1 VTLNDGVP
9 YEVIAR
15 RSAKQGAKIMLNS
28 IEVLADALGNQLAVA
43 YTRAFSGREPRYTE
57 LIAEAARLI
66 LERIGSSDALY
77 HSAEHTALVTLVGQD
92 ILRGERLR
100 REVTAEDWLHFTLAA
115 LTHDIGYVRGICR
128 DDRPEAYV
136 IDDSGKTISP
146 PRGASDAFLGPW
158 HVERSKIAVR
168 ERFGEH
174 PFIDSDRICGAIELT
189 RFPVPDDEDYAE
201 TDTEAGLVRAADL
214 IGQLAD
220 PFYPRKLNALFYEFE
235 EIGCNTRL
243 GYASPADVADKYPRF
258 FWSKV
263 EPFIGDALGYLEL
276 TVEGRQWIANLYCNV
291 FEIEH
296 GRRRMGPQG
305 QAKRSAIGGDGA
317 AAGVRAKFPAA

>member
-1 VTLNDGVP
+1 
-9 YEVIAR
+9 
-15 RSAKQGAKIMLNS
+15 MLNPS
-28 IEVLADALGNQLAVA
+28 ELLADALGKELAAA
-43 YTRAFSGREPRYTE
+43 YTRAFSGHEPRYTE
-57 LIAEAARLI
+57 IIAEAARLI
-66 LERIGSSDALY
+66 LECIASSDALY
-77 HSAEHTALVTLVGQD
+77 HSAEHTALVALVGQD

-100 REVTAEDWLHFTLAA
+100 RDVTAEDWLHFTLAT

-128 DDRPEAYV
+128 EDHPGGYV
-136 IDDSGKTISP
+136 IDATGKTVSP

-168 ERFGEH
+168 ERFGGH

-189 RFPVPDDEDYAE
+189 RFPVPEDEDYAE
-201 TDTEAGLVRAADL
+201 TDTEAGLLRAADL

-220 PFYPRKLNALFYEFE
+220 PFYPRKLNALFHEFE
-235 EIGCNTRL
+235 EIGCNARL
-243 GYASPADVADKYPRF
+243 GYVSPADVADKYPRF

-296 GRRRMGPQG
+296 GRRRMGPHNERQS
-305 QAKRSAIGGDGA
+305 ATSVRSGTATKEGPKLS
-317 AAGVRAKFPAA
+317 RARARARR

>member
-1 VTLNDGVP
+1 MPDRREGKNMFNAT
-9 YEVIAR
+9 EVI
-15 RSAKQGAKIMLNS
+15 
-28 IEVLADALGNQLAVA
+28 ADALGDRLAAA

-57 LIAEAARLI
+57 TIAEAARLI
-66 LERIGSSDALY
+66 LERIGASDALY

-100 REVTAEDWLHFTLAA
+100 RDVTAEDWLHFTLAT

-128 DDRPEAYV
+128 DDRPGSYV
-136 IDDSGKTISP
+136 VDATGKTVSP

-189 RFPVPDDEDYAE
+189 RFPVPEDKDYAGA
-201 TDTEAGLVRAADL
+201 DNEAGLLRAADL

-220 PFYPRKLNALFYEFE
+220 PFYQRKLNALFYEFE
-235 EIGCNTRL
+235 EIGCNARL
-243 GYASPADVADKYPRF
+243 GYASPADLADEYPRF
-258 FWSKV
+258 FWSRV
-263 EPFIGDALGYLEL
+263 EPYIGNGLGYLEL
-276 TVEGRQWIANLYCNV
+276 TVEGRQWIANLYCNI
-291 FEIEH
+291 FELER
-296 GRRRMGPQG
+296 GRRRMGPHEERKPE
-305 QAKRSAIGGDGA
+305 APPEIGASETMRPITLRDA
-317 AAGVRAKFPAA
+317 RAPA

>member
-1 VTLNDGVP
+1 
-9 YEVIAR
+9 
-15 RSAKQGAKIMLNS
+15 MLNAT
-28 IEVLADALGNQLAVA
+28 ELLAEALGAQLASA
-43 YTRAFSGREPRYTE
+43 YARAFSGREPRYTE
-57 LIAEAARLI
+57 VIAEAARLV

-77 HSAEHTALVTLVGQD
+77 HSCEHTALVALVGQD

-100 REVTAEDWLHFTLAA
+100 RDVTAEDWLHFTLATLA
-115 LTHDIGYVRGICR
+115 HDIGYVRGICR
-128 DDRPEAYV
+128 DDRPGAYV
-136 IDDSGKTISP
+136 VNAAGETIAP

-168 ERFGEH
+168 ERFCDH

-189 RFPVPDDEDYAE
+189 RFPVPDDDDYAE

-235 EIGCNTRL
+235 EIGCNARL
-243 GYASPADVADKYPRF
+243 GYTTPADVADQYPRF

-276 TVEGRQWIANLYCNV
+276 TVEGRQWIANLYCNI
-291 FEIEH
+291 FEMEH
-296 GRRRMGPQG
+296 GRRRMGPH
-305 QAKRSAIGGDGA
+305 AETKRSVPVGGEA
-317 AAGVRAKFPAA
+317 ALSQPRPPS

>member
-1 VTLNDGVP
+1 
-9 YEVIAR
+9 
-15 RSAKQGAKIMLNS
+15 MLNPT
-28 IEVLADALGNQLAVA
+28 EVLADALGDRLAA
-43 YTRAFSGREPRYTE
+43 NYARAFSGREPRYTE

-77 HSAEHTALVTLVGQD
+77 HCAEHTALVALVGQD

-100 REVTAEDWLHFTLAA
+100 REITAEDWLHFTLATLA
-115 LTHDIGYVRGICR
+115 HDIGYVRGICR
-128 DDRPEAYV
+128 NDRPGKYV
-136 IDDSGKTISP
+136 IDASGKTVSP
-146 PRGASDAFLGPW
+146 PRGASDAFLAPW
-158 HVERSKIAVR
+158 HVERSKIVIQ

-174 PFIDSDRICGAIELT
+174 PLIDADRVCGAIELT
-189 RFPVPDDEDYAE
+189 RFPVPEDEDYAE
-201 TDTEAGLVRAADL
+201 TDTEAGLLRAADL

-235 EIGCNTRL
+235 EIGCNARL
-243 GYASPADVADKYPRF
+243 GYATPADVAEGYPRF

-291 FEIEH
+291 FEMEH

-305 QAKRSAIGGDGA
+305 EVKRRQSGGDGA
-317 AAGVRAKFPAA
+317 ARRRLKTPAGEAPGVVLR

>member
-1 VTLNDGVP
+1 
-9 YEVIAR
+9 
-15 RSAKQGAKIMLNS
+15 M
-28 IEVLADALGNQLAVA
+28 ALGNQLAVA

-128 DDRPEAYV
+128 EDRPEAYV

-189 RFPVPDDEDYAE
+189 RFPVP
-201 TDTEAGLVRAADL
+201 
-214 IGQLAD
+214 
-220 PFYPRKLNALFYEFE
+220 
-235 EIGCNTRL
+235 
-243 GYASPADVADKYPRF
+243 
-258 FWSKV
+258 
-263 EPFIGDALGYLEL
+263 
-276 TVEGRQWIANLYCNV
+276 
-291 FEIEH
+291 
-296 GRRRMGPQG
+296 
-305 QAKRSAIGGDGA
+305 
-317 AAGVRAKFPAA
+317 